1 MAKKSKTP
9 QEQMQEAVAEL
20 VERYNR
26 WQDLYKNGCFDPS
39 YCDGVN
45 LNLVRNHI
53 QFAKRKIEKLVEE
66 HKELSFPAEYEKIE
80 IPQEVSNDYMANPE
94 KIIREAKETLS
105 AMEEDENYKYL
116 LSIKDDL
123 TDKEK
128 EKICFSTVISCRRWL
143 KDAIER
149 NDFVY
154 MRLYRE
160 AKREMKLNSFKECVE
175 RVKNCL
181 ENRNQSSEPVF
192 IQMSL
197 FWFFSFGVLTRLSK
211 CDIIIT

>member
-197 FWFFSFGVLTRLSK
+197 F
-211 CDIIIT
+211 

>member
-9 QEQMQEAVAEL
+9 QEQMQETVAEL

-116 LSIKDDL
+116 LSVKDNL

-128 EKICFSTVISCRRWL
+128 EKICFSTVISYRRWL

-160 AKREMKLNSFKECVE
+160 ATREMKLNSFKECVE
-175 RVKNCL
+175 RAKNCL

-197 FWFFSFGVLTRLSK
+197 F
-211 CDIIIT
+211 

>member
-9 QEQMQEAVAEL
+9 QEQMQETVAEL

-80 IPQEVSNDYMANPE
+80 IPQEVSNNYMANPE

-128 EKICFSTVISCRRWL
+128 EKICFSTVISYRRWL

-160 AKREMKLNSFKECVE
+160 ATREMKLNSFKECVE

-197 FWFFSFGVLTRLSK
+197 F
-211 CDIIIT
+211 

>member
-9 QEQMQEAVAEL
+9 QEQMQETVAEL

-26 WQDLYKNGCFDPS
+26 WQDLYKNGCFDPN
-39 YCDGVN
+39 YCDGMN

-128 EKICFSTVISCRRWL
+128 EKICFSTVISYRKWL

-149 NDFVY
+149 NDLVY

-160 AKREMKLNSFKECVE
+160 ATREMKLNSFKECVE

-181 ENRNQSSEPVF
+181 ENRNQSFEPVF

-197 FWFFSFGVLTRLSK
+197 F
-211 CDIIIT
+211 

>member
-1 MAKKSKTP
+1 
-9 QEQMQEAVAEL
+9 
-20 VERYNR
+20 
-26 WQDLYKNGCFDPS
+26 
-39 YCDGVN
+39 
-45 LNLVRNHI
+45 
-53 QFAKRKIEKLVEE
+53 
-66 HKELSFPAEYEKIE
+66 
-80 IPQEVSNDYMANPE
+80 MANPE

-128 EKICFSTVISCRRWL
+128 EKICFSTVISYRRWL

-160 AKREMKLNSFKECVE
+160 ATREMKLNSFKECVK

-197 FWFFSFGVLTRLSK
+197 F
-211 CDIIIT
+211 

>member
-9 QEQMQEAVAEL
+9 QEQMQETVAEL

-197 FWFFSFGVLTRLSK
+197 F
-211 CDIIIT
+211 

>member
-1 MAKKSKTP
+1 MAEKSKTP

-26 WQDLYKNGCFDPS
+26 WQDLYKNGCFDPN
-39 YCDGVN
+39 YCDGMN

-80 IPQEVSNDYMANPE
+80 IPQEVSNNYMANPE

-128 EKICFSTVISCRRWL
+128 EKICFSTVISYRRWL

-160 AKREMKLNSFKECVE
+160 ATREMKLNSFKECVE

-197 FWFFSFGVLTRLSK
+197 F
-211 CDIIIT
+211 

>member
-9 QEQMQEAVAEL
+9 QEQMQETVAEL

-26 WQDLYKNGCFDPS
+26 WQDLYKNGCFDPN

-80 IPQEVSNDYMANPE
+80 TPQEVSNDYMANPE

-128 EKICFSTVISCRRWL
+128 EKICFSTVISYIKWL

-160 AKREMKLNSFKECVE
+160 ATREMKLNSFKECVE

-197 FWFFSFGVLTRLSK
+197 F
-211 CDIIIT
+211 

>member
-9 QEQMQEAVAEL
+9 QEQMQETVAEL

-26 WQDLYKNGCFDPS
+26 WQDLYKNGCFDPN

-53 QFAKRKIEKLVEE
+53 HFAKRNIEKLVEE

-80 IPQEVSNDYMANPE
+80 IPQEVSSDYMANPE

-105 AMEEDENYKYL
+105 VMEEDENYKYL

-128 EKICFSTVISCRRWL
+128 EKICFSTVISYKKWL

-149 NDFVY
+149 NDLVY

-160 AKREMKLNSFKECVE
+160 ATRKMKLNSFKECVE

-197 FWFFSFGVLTRLSK
+197 F
-211 CDIIIT
+211 

>member
-26 WQDLYKNGCFDPS
+26 WQDLYKNGCFDPN
-39 YCDGVN
+39 YCDGMN

-128 EKICFSTVISCRRWL
+128 EKICFSTVISYRKWL

-149 NDFVY
+149 NDLVY

-160 AKREMKLNSFKECVE
+160 ATREMKLNSFKECVE

-197 FWFFSFGVLTRLSK
+197 F
-211 CDIIIT
+211 